1 MRDDA
6 LVRRRRG
13 EPLNPQ
19 NGRAR
24 EIASWALL
32 NALWIPLAFQD
43 AALLAIA
50 VPAELLHLT
59 PTSYRTVLAAL
70 SSASSFAAML
80 VPPFAGWLSD
90 RLRRQGSSRRVFAAG
105 GIAVDVLALVG
116 LATARDLG
124 WFAFFLIVAII
135 GANIALA
142 AYQALL
148 PEIVPRSQWGVVS
161 GIRGAAALIGAVL
174 GLSIAGDLPNPSWT
188 FMATAAMLLLFAFS
202 LFGIEEGAWS
212 EPEHARVR
220 DWHDFRIIF
229 AARAFVFFGLTL
241 LMTFVLTFFHDVL
254 RVGNPALGTGL
265 VGVSALV
272 GALVS
277 SIWLGVV
284 SDRVPRRIVV
294 ALSGAPM
301 AIAALG
307 FAFAPNPNWMMSFA
321 ALFGIGFGGVISTG
335 WALAMDSVPELRDV
349 ARDLG
354 IWGIATHL
362 PNVIAPLVGGAVLAA
377 FAGSRVG
384 YQIVFGIAG
393 LSFTAAALSVL
404 RIGRKPLSP
413 FWSVPLRFLVMVS
426 NGTHVHIAYR
436 VRGWGDF
443 PSKRGP
449 TLLVANHQH
458 DLESPALVSTL
469 SVTRRAWREPIF
481 SAGSRRMYEPGFLA
495 IRLHAPFLRGYD
507 ASALFRAIGLLPIE
521 NELGSRTIG
530 GLAWSAGRRHG
541 CLALSEIFD
550 ERVAA
555 EFAPETTTADLWSPQ
570 NFAKSQRYVRLTSLR
585 EPYRREE
592 LDATRSTLEEDIAR
606 MVGVVEAGGTFFITP
621 EGHYTTTGALLP
633 MHGLLDRLA
642 PVSQIYLAG
651 VSYDVFV
658 GRRLSMLYHIVR
670 LDDRALLRDTLAA
683 IRPVT
688 VSQLLASWLN
698 GREGPIDDDAAIA
711 AVERRLAELPRE
723 LFVDPE
729 LRRSPRAMARKAL
742 AGVRRLGGGKLHP
755 QFPAVTDMIAYQAT
769 FLRETIAG
777 LEALAASGASLDV
790 R

>member
-1 MRDDA
+1 MLDVD
-6 LVRRRRG
+6 LVRRGRL
-13 EPLNPQ
+13 EHLNSPP
-19 NGRAR
+19 GRAR

-50 VPAELLHLT
+50 VPAALLHLT
-59 PTSYRTVLAAL
+59 PHSYRIVLAAL
-70 SSASSFAAML
+70 SSGSSFAAML
-80 VPPFAGWLSD
+80 VPPLAGWISD
-90 RLRRQGSSRRVFAAG
+90 RFRRDGGSRRAFAATG
-105 GIAVDVLALVG
+105 VAINVLALVG
-116 LATARDLG
+116 LSASRDLG
-124 WFAFFLIVAII
+124 WFAFFLIVAIA
-135 GANIALA
+135 GANVALA

-161 GIRGAAALIGAVL
+161 GIRGAATLIGAVL

-188 FMATAAMLLLFAFS
+188 FAATAAMLTLFAFS

-212 EPEHARVR
+212 EPEHVHVR
-220 DWHDFRIIF
+220 DWHDFHVIF

-277 SIWLGVV
+277 SIWLGVL

-294 ALSGAPM
+294 AICGVPM
-301 AIAALG
+301 AVAALG
-307 FAFAPNPNWMMSFA
+307 FAYAPNPNWMVSFA
-321 ALFGIGFGGVISTG
+321 ALFGVGFGGVISTG

-362 PNVIAPLVGGAVLAA
+362 PNVVAPLVGGAVLAA
-377 FAGSRVG
+377 FAGSRLG

-393 LSFTAAALSVL
+393 LSFTAAALIVL
-404 RIGRKPLSP
+404 RIGRKPLSSI
-413 FWSVPLRFLVMVS
+413 WSLPLRFVVITG
-426 NGTHVHIAYR
+426 NAAYVHIAYR
-436 VRGWGDF
+436 VRGWGEF
-443 PSKRGP
+443 PARRGP
-449 TLLVANHQH
+449 TLVVANHQH

-469 SVTRRAWREPIF
+469 SATRRAWREPIF
-481 SAGSRRMYEPGFLA
+481 SATSRRMYEPGFLA
-495 IRLHAPFLRGYD
+495 IRLHAPFLRGYN
-507 ASALFRAIGLLPIE
+507 ASGIFRGLGLLPIE
-521 NELGSRTIG
+521 NELGSRTIAS
-530 GLAWSAGRRHG
+530 LAWSAGRRHG
-541 CLALSEIFD
+541 PLPLSELF
-550 ERVAA
+550 EESVASTFPPA
-555 EFAPETTTADLWSPQ
+555 TTTADLWKRE
-570 NFAKSQRYVRLTSLR
+570 NFAHGQRYVRLGSLR

-592 LDATRSTLEEDIAR
+592 LDATRTTLEEDVAR
-606 MVGVVEAGGTFFITP
+606 MVHVVESGGTFFITP

-633 MHGLLDRLA
+633 MHGLLDKLA
-642 PVSQIYLAG
+642 PISQIYLVG

-670 LDDRALLRDTLAA
+670 LEDRALLRDTLAA

-688 VSQLLASWLN
+688 VSQLLASYLH
-698 GREGPIDDDAAIA
+698 GREDQTDETAAVAAI
-711 AVERRLAELPRE
+711 ERRLAELPRE

-729 LRRSPRAMARKAL
+729 LRSNPRAMARKAL
-742 AGVRRLGGGKLHP
+742 AGLRRLGGGRLHP
-755 QFPAVTDMIAYQAT
+755 QFPGVTDMIAYQAT
-769 FLRETIAG
+769 FFAETLGG
-777 LEALAASGASLDV
+777 LEALRNSRS
-790 R
+790 